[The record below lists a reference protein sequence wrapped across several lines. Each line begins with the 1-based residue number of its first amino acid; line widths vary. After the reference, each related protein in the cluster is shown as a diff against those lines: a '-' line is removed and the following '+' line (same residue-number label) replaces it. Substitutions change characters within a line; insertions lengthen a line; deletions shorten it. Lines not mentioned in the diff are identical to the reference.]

1 MTRTVVIGLG
11 NLLRGD
17 DGAGI
22 AVTRRVRAAAPEGV
36 DVVELGDDLAG
47 LLDAW
52 SGMDLAVVVDAI
64 RSDGPLGDVRWMELD
79 PSRPLGGW
87 RSPTSSHALG
97 LASAVELGRTL
108 GRLPGRLVLV
118 GIEGA
123 GAAAGDP
130 LSPAVAEAVEAAA
143 EQVLRAVEIPRR

>member
-1 MTRTVVIGLG
+1 VTRTVVIGLG

-22 AVTRRVRAAAPEGV
+22 AVARRVRAAAPEGV
-36 DVVELGDDLAG
+36 AVVELGDDLAG
-47 LLDAW
+47 LLETW
-52 SGMDLAVVVDAI
+52 SGMEVAIVVDAI
-64 RSDGPLGDVRWMELD
+64 RSGRRPGEVRWIQLD
-79 PSRPLGGW
+79 PSRPMGGW

-97 LASAVELGRTL
+97 LAGAVELARAL
-108 GRLPGRLVLV
+108 GRLPDRLVLV

-130 LSPAVAEAVEAAA
+130 LSPAVAEAVQATA
-143 EQVLRAVEIPRR
+143 EQILLAVAKPRR